1 MDVHLGATAELSA
14 GCNHGGILGDTGQG
28 DLALAVGHRV
38 PRLHGLVEDQVI
50 RAGGVVQ
57 GGVDVVGIAGQVQRS
72 AAEAGL
78 LTVVELVPL
87 SDQLL
92 GGGAHLEGG
101 VVAEGIPQPVQDS
114 QGGLGQS
121 HV

>member
-14 GCNHGGILGDTGQG
+14 GCDHGSVLGHAGQG
-28 DLALAVGHRV
+28 DLALAVGDRV
-38 PRLHGLVEDQVI
+38 PCLHGLVKDQVI

-57 GGVDVVGIAGQVQRS
+57 RGVGVVGIVGQIQHS

-78 LTVVELVPL
+78 LTIVELVPL

-114 QGGLGQS
+114 
-121 HV
+121 